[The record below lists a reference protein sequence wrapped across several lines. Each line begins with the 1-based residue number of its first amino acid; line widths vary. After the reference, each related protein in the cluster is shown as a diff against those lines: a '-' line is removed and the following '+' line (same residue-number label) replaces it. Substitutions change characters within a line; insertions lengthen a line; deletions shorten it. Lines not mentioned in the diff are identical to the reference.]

1 MIRVKRRYAL
11 IAVTLLLVN
20 VLPIS
25 AQVRSMEMSVGLS
38 GGVAKYY
45 GEYTDDVFGALGEFG
60 VTFSPIRHMTLGL
73 QTTVGQVIW
82 KVTPAT
88 MSKFPAYF
96 GQNARIGGLY
106 PGTLAEIEE
115 FSQSRISLYDF
126 TITANLL
133 PDERIVPFVGAGIGV
148 MTWSPTNF
156 EQHTQLPNNAN
167 GVYDRFDFQ
176 FPLIAGL
183 HIYMTEDLAFTA
195 RASYRITL
203 TPYID
208 DIKTEAGGNDH
219 LATLSAGLTYHFT
232 GNRDPDED
240 GLNTEREKDL
250 GTDPRQADTDHDGL
264 RDGDEIVQYKTD
276 PLRSDTDVDGLR
288 DGEEIMDHG
297 TNPLLPDTDGD
308 GLPDGVEVMS
318 HRTDPVNVD
327 SDNDR
332 LFDGEEVLRH
342 KTNPLNRDTDFDGVD
357 DPDEL
362 SCRYQT
368 NPLKPD
374 TDGDGIIDSM
384 DPEPALKCIG
394 CGGGGNIAPYQTPQQ
409 PPPPPPAPAP
419 EPAPTPKAE
428 PKPEPKPE
436 PAPEPAAT
444 PKKRMS
450 FSKDIRFIVDT
461 DEFDMTQPE
470 TQKNLQ
476 ELLTY
481 MQNSC
486 DDLQVMLEGHASSDG
501 PPQRNKELSD
511 LRARKV
517 REWLLKQGVSP
528 SKIRGAIGYGSSMP
542 RVKEPTARDMK
553 RMSKEEQESLRRQ
566 NRRIEVAVLKDC
578 PTG

>member
-1 MIRVKRRYAL
+1 MMVLDRRCTL
-11 IAVTLLLVN
+11 IVATLLFMNGMAL
-20 VLPIS
+20 S
-25 AQVRSMEMSVGLS
+25 AQVRSMELGLGLS

-45 GEYTDDVFGALGEFG
+45 GEYTDDVFGAMGEFG
-60 VTFSPIRHMTLGL
+60 ITFSPVRHLTLGL
-73 QTTVGQVIW
+73 STTVGQVIW

-88 MSKFPAYF
+88 IAKYPDYF
-96 GQNARIGGLY
+96 GANARLGGLY
-106 PGTLAEIEE
+106 PGTLAAIEDR
-115 FSQSRISLYDF
+115 SQSRISLYDF
-126 TITANLL
+126 TVAANLL
-133 PDERIVPFVGAGIGV
+133 PDERIVPFVGAGVGV
-148 MTWSPTNF
+148 MTWSPTNY
-156 EQHTQLPNNAN
+156 EEHTALPNNS
-167 GVYDRFDFQ
+167 GEVYGRFDVQ
-176 FPLIAGL
+176 FPMFAGF

-195 RASYRITL
+195 KASYRITL

-208 DIKTEAGGNDH
+208 DISTAAEGNDH

-232 GNRDPDED
+232 GDRDPDND
-240 GLNTEREKDL
+240 GLDIEREKAF
-250 GTDPRQADTDHDGL
+250 GTNPRMADTDQDGL
-264 RDGDEIVQYKTD
+264 RDGDELIQYKTD
-276 PLRSDTDVDGLR
+276 PLRQDTDVDGLS
-288 DGEEIMDHG
+288 DGEEVMDHG
-297 TNPLLPDTDGD
+297 TNPLIPDTDGD
-308 GLPDGVEVMS
+308 GLPDGVEVMN
-318 HRTDPVNVD
+318 HRTDPRNVD
-327 SDNDR
+327 TDNDR

-384 DPEPALKCIG
+384 DPDPALKCEG

-409 PPPPPPAPAP
+409 APPPPPAP
-419 EPAPTPKAE
+419 PAPPPA
-428 PKPEPKPE
+428 PPAPAPAPEPKPE
-436 PAPEPAAT
+436 PAPEPPAI

-450 FSKDIRFIVDT
+450 FSKDIRFILNT

-511 LRARKV
+511 MRARKV
-517 REWLLKQGVSP
+517 KEWLLQQGVSP
-528 SKIRGAIGYGSSMP
+528 SKIRGTVGYGSSMP
-542 RVKEPTARDMK
+542 RVKEPSARDMK
-553 RMSKEEQESLRRQ
+553 RMSREEQESLRRQ